1 MKVSFIKII
10 STLKNAAI
18 NIAACTVN
26 AYPLIVSGTVSGNT
40 IPQPAF
46 ATGLL

>member
-1 MKVSFIKII
+1 MKVIFIKII

-18 NIAACTVN
+18 NIAATIVN
-26 AYPLIVSGTVSGNT
+26 AYPLIASGSVSGNT